1 MVLSPEHPAV
11 TKGHEMSIDQHNRKC
26 ACCGQSA
33 EIYGGGLYAGDWA
46 DYYCF
51 RDLPHGFV
59 VFARLEVSA

>member
-1 MVLSPEHPAV
+1 
-11 TKGHEMSIDQHNRKC
+11 MSIDQHNRKC